1 VTQPTPQIS
10 LAIAPGPLVGPVLR
24 RVVGILAARADM
36 PVDRVDEV
44 ILVAEALAQA
54 AARHVT
60 ADRLGVAMFDGD
72 GTLRLEFGPLE
83 PGTSGEALTA
93 PTNGSGKIAEIRS
106 DDDGD
111 YLVLT
116 VAAGE

>member
-1 VTQPTPQIS
+1 MTPQTPYIS
-10 LAIAPGPLVGPVLR
+10 LAVAPGPLVGPVLR

-60 ADRLGVAMFDGD
+60 ADRLGVAMYDGD

-83 PGTSGEALTA
+83 RGTSGEALGTA
-93 PTNGSGKIAEIRS
+93 PTNGGGNVAEVRSG
-106 DDDGD
+106 DDGD

-116 VAAGE
+116 VA